1 MENKTYETLKNIV
14 SELETTK
21 QVLRGRSEE
30 LSQVCGN
37 ISDKIF
43 EKYDPKQRDA
53 YHDILQFN
61 EAYDRFNMGLYDIAE
76 TFVKAAKE
84 SHTGYMAWKDV
95 LEENGLVFRKHKPA
109 GKNIL
114 ERIVSGLFGIARMS
128 AGVGGYAIA
137 TNDGQSV
144 RLVQKKRE
152 RKN

>member
-21 QVLRGRSEE
+21 QVLHGKSEE
-30 LSQVCGN
+30 LSQVCES
-37 ISDKIF
+37 ISDKVF

-61 EAYDRFNMGLYDIAE
+61 EAYDRFNMAMYDIAE
-76 TFVKAAKE
+76 TFVNAAKE
-84 SHTGYMAWKDV
+84 SHVGYMAWKDV
-95 LEENGLVFRKHKPA
+95 LEENGLVFRKTKHS
-109 GKNIL
+109 GKNLL
-114 ERIVSGLFGIARMS
+114 ERIVSGLFGLANVTAR
-128 AGVGGYAIA
+128 AGGYAIA
-137 TNDGQSV
+137 CNDGQNV

>member
-21 QVLRGRSEE
+21 QVLRGRAEE

-37 ISDKIF
+37 ISDKVF
-43 EKYDPKQRDA
+43 EKYDPKERDA
-53 YHDILQFN
+53 YHEILQFN
-61 EAYDRFNMGLYDIAE
+61 EAYDRFNLAMYSTAE
-76 TFVKAAKE
+76 TFVNVAKDA
-84 SHTGYMAWKDV
+84 HTGYMAWKDV

-109 GKNIL
+109 GKSLL
-114 ERIVSGLFGIARMS
+114 ESIVSGLFGLARMS